1 MAPNRPS
8 RGRTGACGPI
18 EMNPNNPL
26 LVVFHRYFVCF
37 VTGIFPIFFV
47 SSVRAF
53 FYLIYLNSARFN
65 STFLLSKKRH
75 QIDSVGSWGPA
86 NGRSAGRPADKQT
99 ATLETPEIKAISRKN
114 VDFLKPPKSEP
125 VKGKWPK
132 CANAFF
138 YTMILNK
145 RAATRR
151 NNWNVSGPCSYF
163 CGHIFYC

>member
-1 MAPNRPS
+1 MAIFITWWPQIDHL
-8 RGRTGACGPI
+8 AA
-18 EMNPNNPL
+18 EQV
-26 LVVFHRYFVCF
+26 LVARLRWTKTTNFWLVFHLYFVCF
-37 VTGIFPIFFV
+37 VTSIFPLFFV

-65 STFLLSKKRH
+65 STFLLSKKTSPDRWFWLLGARER
-75 QIDSVGSWGPA
+75 SV
-86 NGRSAGRPADKQT
+86 GRPADKQT

-138 YTMILNK
+138 YTMIEQ
-145 RAATRR
+145 TRR
-151 NNWNVSGPCSYF
+151 YAAQ
-163 CGHIFYC
+163 